1 MQIELLL
8 REKPA
13 RLLLALRQ
21 AEAAGMTVSALAKAS
36 GMSLV
41 HASNLISSLSNNGLL
56 EVRRTGRE
64 KRVKLTPLGVEVA
77 SALDLLFTKLTT
89 KKEPQA
95 TPVIPEPATQPAS
108 STQPQELEFPQP
120 PPQEKKPEPVE
131 PPSE

>member
-13 RLLLALRQ
+13 RLLLALRS
-21 AEAAGMTVSALAKAS
+21 ADAAGMTISALAKAS

-56 EVRRTGRE
+56 EVQRTGRE

-77 SALDLLFTKLTT
+77 SALDTLLAKLTI
-89 KKEPQA
+89 KKEPHAESTLPAPAA
-95 TPVIPEPATQPAS
+95 TSTS
-108 STQPQELEFPQP
+108 SAQSQELEFPQP
-120 PPQEKKPEPVE
+120 PPQEKKPEPAE